1 MEKIEERMIQ
11 KQTRAKD
18 KEEQKAIAEGIPSE
32 ILVYEILHRLALCEG
47 ALERMAP
54 GFINDYLYKV

>member
-32 ILVYEILHRLALCEG
+32 ILAYEILHRLALCEG

-54 GFINDYLYKV
+54 GFVEEHLYKV